1 MKKYSKF
8 LWVFLVFAMV
18 LGACEVIETTPPV
31 VEEPTAVV
39 EPTLEETESTTSIEP
54 TEPTEPLPIVDAEG
68 KMVCTVEGPLF
79 PELTAEQEAQIAVF
93 PEVSDEDWSIGPE
106 DAILTVVEYTDFFC
120 PYCGSAFVEFENL
133 LETHGDDVRLVYRA
147 LPLDSLH
154 PTAPI
159 AAYAAEAAGRQ
170 GKFWE
175 MYRAIFNNQGNLAE
189 LTAEELTESL
199 MTTAEEEL
207 ELDMTQF
214 VADFESDEL
223 RQKITDG
230 QTAAFE
236 AGISGTPT
244 VLVNRRPIS
253 TSSIPYF
260 GSFID
265 VMKAEEGLTYECP
278 PFVIDQEK
286 EYTATI
292 ETENGE
298 MVLELYPK
306 EAPLAVNSFVYLARE
321 GFYDGVT
328 FHRVF
333 HDFMAQSGDPSGTG
347 MGGAGYRYREEIV
360 PELTYDE
367 AYMLGVARTQEEGT
381 SGSQFFITYI
391 PVPELNEGYTIF
403 GKLIDGFDV
412 FEQITERD
420 SDSDP
425 NLPIGDKIIKITINE
440 K

>member
-1 MKKYSKF
+1 MKKYSKY
-8 LWVFLVFAMV
+8 LWIFLVFAIV
-18 LGACEVIETTPPV
+18 LSACEVIEATPPV
-31 VEEPTAVV
+31 VEEPTAVI
-39 EPTLEETESTTSIEP
+39 EPTLEESEPVTTI
-54 TEPTEPLPIVDAEG
+54 EPTEPLPIVDAEG

-79 PELTAEQEAQIAVF
+79 PELTAEQEEQISVF
-93 PEVSDEDWSIGPE
+93 PAVSDEDWSIGPE
-106 DAILTVVEYTDFFC
+106 DAMLTIVEYTDFFC
-120 PYCGSAFVEFENL
+120 PYCASAFTEFEDL
-133 LETHGDDVRLVYRA
+133 LEKHGDDVRLVYRA

-159 AAYAAEAAGRQ
+159 AAYAAEASGRQ

-175 MYRAIFNNQGNLAE
+175 MYRAIFNNQSILSA

-214 VADFESDEL
+214 KADFESDEL
-223 RQKITDG
+223 RLKITEG

-236 AGISGTPT
+236 SGINGTPT
-244 VLVNRRPIS
+244 VLLNRRPIS
-253 TSSIPYF
+253 SGSIPYF
-260 GSFID
+260 GSFIE

-306 EAPLAVNSFVYLARE
+306 QAPLAVNSFVYLARE

-333 HDFMAQSGDPSGTG
+333 HDFMAQSGDPSATG

-360 PELTYDE
+360 DELTYDE

-381 SGSQFFITYI
+381 SGSQFFITYV
-391 PVPELNEGYTIF
+391 PVSELNGGYTIF
-403 GKLIDGFDV
+403 GKLIDGIDV
-412 FEQITERD
+412 LEMITERD
-420 SDSDP
+420 SDSNPD
-425 NLPIGDKIIKITINE
+425 LPIGDKIIKITINE